1 MSTDASVLSAL
12 EQPHCRICQRFDPQV
27 GPDLAKALSNLT
39 GTKGSA
45 VPTGLACSYN
55 PDDKTIN
62 FPQTIVTAEGDFVR
76 LGPYDR
82 QDITELP
89 KGLIKGEAWAI
100 EASRKTSGHSHC
112 HIVLIA
118 NDKGGF
124 TECPETMGKI
134 SSYNGQTCMS
144 LFHATPPRLPIG
156 ETPVPFA
163 CVIPDTTHG
172 NGFVDTEGDKEEGWS
187 ITSFRACRAP
197 SGQVESSAGGDTD
210 GLNSALN
217 A

>member
-1 MSTDASVLSAL
+1 MDTEASVSSVRKT
-12 EQPHCRICQRFDPQV
+12 PPFTICERFDDRH
-27 GPDLAKALSNLT
+27 GHKLAAALSNLT
-39 GTKGSA
+39 GTKGLA
-45 VPTGLACSYN
+45 VRTGLACSYN

-62 FPQTIVTAEGDFVR
+62 FPQTVVTAEGNSVR

-82 QDITELP
+82 RDITELP

-118 NDKGGF
+118 NDEGGL
-124 TECPETMGKI
+124 TECSETMGKI

-144 LFHATPPRLPIG
+144 LFHAKPPRLPIG

-172 NGFVDTEGDKEEGWS
+172 DGVPDMEGDKKEGWS
-187 ITSFRACRAP
+187 ITSLRACRAP

-210 GLNSALN
+210 GLHSALN